1 MKTERIPLWQGQPP
15 ASSPASDFVPYL
27 ERLPAPDGMRRPRG
41 AVLVC
46 PGGGYT
52 NRAAHEQL
60 PIAERYRDA
69 GFHAFVLQYRVSPNL
84 HPAPLLDLSRAVR
97 LIRHSAGRWALDPER
112 IAVCGFSA
120 GGHLTAS
127 LGVHYDLDILNTGE
141 ILDAISCRPDALIL
155 SYAVLSG
162 KAFRHEGSFTNL
174 LGPDPDP
181 ALITLM
187 SLEDHVTSDTPPTF
201 LWHTADDA
209 VVPVAN
215 SLLFAQALSRSGVP
229 FELHVYPSGTHG
241 LGLAE
246 ATPHI
251 ASWMDLSTDWLSEM
265 GW

>member
-1 MKTERIPLWQGQPP
+1 MKTDHIALWAGTPP
-15 ASSPASDFVPYL
+15 ASAPDSTFLPYL
-27 ERLPAPDGMRRPRG
+27 ERLPAPEGIHRPRG

-60 PIAERYRDA
+60 PIAERFRDA

-84 HPAPLLDLSRAVR
+84 HPAPLLDVSRAVR
-97 LIRHSAGRWALDPER
+97 MIRHGAGGWAVDPER

-127 LGVHYDLDILNTGE
+127 LGVHYGLDILNTGTP
-141 ILDAISCRPDALIL
+141 LDAMSCRPDALIL

-162 KAFRHEGSFTNL
+162 KAFRHAGSFTNL
-174 LGPDPDP
+174 LGPEPDP
-181 ALITLM
+181 ALVALM
-187 SLEDHVTSDTPPTF
+187 SLEDHVTPNTPPTF

-215 SLLFAQALSRSGVP
+215 SLLFAHALSRSGVP
-229 FELHVYPSGTHG
+229 FELHIYPSGSHG

-246 ATPHI
+246 STPHI
-251 ASWMDLSTDWLSEM
+251 ATWIGLSVEWLLGM

>member
-1 MKTERIPLWQGQPP
+1 MKTERVALWAGELP
-15 ASSPASDFVPYL
+15 ASSPESDFIPYL
-27 ERLPAPDGMRRPRG
+27 ERLPAPEAARRPRG

-60 PIAERYRDA
+60 PIAECYRDA
-69 GFHAFVLQYRVSPNL
+69 GYNAFVLQYRVSPNI
-84 HPAPLLDLSRAVR
+84 HPAPLLDVSRAVR
-97 LIRHSAGRWALDPER
+97 LIRHNADRWNLDAQH

-127 LGVHYDLDILNTGE
+127 LGVHYGLDILSTRDELGTV
-141 ILDAISCRPDALIL
+141 SCRPDALIL

-174 LGPDPDP
+174 LGPNPDP
-181 ALITLM
+181 AVVALM
-187 SLEDHVTSDTPPTF
+187 SLEDHVTPNTPPTF
-201 LWHTADDA
+201 LWHTADDP
-209 VVPVAN
+209 VVPIAN
-215 SLLFAQALSRSGVP
+215 SLIFAQALNHNGVP
-229 FELHVYPSGTHG
+229 FELHVYPSGPHG
-241 LGLAE
+241 LGLAL

-251 ASWMDLSTDWLSEM
+251 ATWMGLSAEWLSGM